1 MLANPLEIRVSPHA
15 MPAHGRRPPVIPRI
29 ANGMSRCRQPSPNKG
44 RPMARTIKAR
54 AMQPE
59 VERMST
65 SAMGLMSWT
74 ATLMKRNETPQIK
87 ARPTRARYGSRPRLE
102 SDTRGPIVGR
112 EHERHRTVVVDG
124 HPHIRSKTSGLGF
137 YSALSESLDEREVQL
152 FGAFW
157 IARLQQARTPTAAH
171 VREERELRHDQ
182 RRSLHILQAEVHL
195 SGLVR
200 EHAQVDN
207 LVREPAHD
215 GVVVICTGTHQQHEP
230 GPDGCTLLCARFLP
244 SHRPGGHPLRDD
256 PHLVDLGAE

>member
-59 VERMST
+59 AERMST
-65 SAMGLMSWT
+65 SAMGFMSWT

-87 ARPTRARYGSRPRLE
+87 ASPTRARYGRRPRLE
-102 SDTRGPIVGR
+102 LDTRGPIVR
-112 EHERHRTVVVDG
+112 RAHKRHRTVVLDG
-124 HPHIRSKTSGLGF
+124 HPHIRSKTPGLGL
-137 YSALSESLDEREVQL
+137 YSPLAESLDEREVQI
-152 FGAFW
+152 FCAFW
-157 IARLQQARTPTAAH
+157 IARLQQARPPAAAH

-182 RRSLHILQAEVHL
+182 RRSLHVLEAQVHL

-200 EHAQVDN
+200 EHAHVDD
-207 LVREPAHD
+207 LVREPAHG
-215 GVVVICTGTHQQHEP
+215 GVVVLCTRTHHQHEP
-230 GPDGCTLLCARFLP
+230 RSDGCNL
-244 SHRPGGHPLRDD
+244 
-256 PHLVDLGAE
+256 

>member
-1 MLANPLEIRVSPHA
+1 MQARLVEIRVWPHE
-15 MPAHGRRPPVIPRI
+15 MPAHGRRRPVIPRI

-102 SDTRGPIVGR
+102 SDTRGPIIGR
-112 EHERHRTVVVDG
+112 EHERHRTVVLDG
-124 HPHIRSKTSGLGF
+124 HPHIRSKTPGLGF
-137 YSALSESLDEREVQL
+137 YSALSESLDKREVKL

-157 IARLQQARTPTAAH
+157 IARLQQARPPAAAH
-171 VREERELRHDQ
+171 VRDGRELRHDQ
-182 RRSLHILQAEVHL
+182 CRSLHVLQAQVHL
-195 SGLVR
+195 SGFVLD
-200 EHAQVDN
+200 HAQVDD
-207 LVREPAHD
+207 LVREPAHC
-215 GVVVICTGTHQQHEP
+215 GFIVI
-230 GPDGCTLLCARFLP
+230 
-244 SHRPGGHPLRDD
+244 
-256 PHLVDLGAE
+256 